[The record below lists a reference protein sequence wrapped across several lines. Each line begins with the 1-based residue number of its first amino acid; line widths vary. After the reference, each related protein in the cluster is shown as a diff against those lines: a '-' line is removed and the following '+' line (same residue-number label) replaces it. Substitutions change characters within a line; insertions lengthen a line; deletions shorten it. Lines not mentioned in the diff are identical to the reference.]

1 MVEQLKAQ
9 AISFIQHINLTVN
22 KLNKRFQIIFI
33 MLNKL
38 SKLKLKNKISLTL
51 ISKLYLPY

>member
-22 KLNKRFQIIFI
+22 KLNIHFQVIFT
-33 MLNKL
+33 MLSKL
-38 SKLKLKNKISLTL
+38 SKLKLKNKISLTYV
-51 ISKLYLPY
+51 SRLYLQC